1 MSSGTAPESVT
12 VSTLLEMKQKRQKIT
27 SLTAY
32 DYSFAQQLE
41 RADVDVV
48 LVGDSLGMVVQGKGT
63 TLPVTLDEMIYH
75 ARMVGRGL
83 SRALLLV
90 DMPFMSYATPEQA
103 LHNGGRLMKEAGAQ
117 MVKLEGGVDQVETV
131 TLLVSRNIP
140 VCAHLGLQPQSVHR
154 LGGYKVQGRERD
166 AAQQMISDALA
177 LEQAGASM
185 LVLECVPSTLAAEIT
200 AALGIPVIGIG
211 AGVECDGQVLVL
223 YDMLGVTSGQIP
235 RFVKN
240 FMQEG
245 GSVTA
250 ALSAFVSAVREQ
262 RFPAEEHGFS

>member
-1 MSSGTAPESVT
+1 MASEHVT

-32 DYSFAQQLE
+32 DYSFARQVDQ
-41 RADVDVV
+41 AGVDVV

-75 ARMVGRGL
+75 AQMVGRGL

-103 LHNGGRLMKEAGAQ
+103 LHNGGRLMKEAGAE
-117 MVKLEGGVDQVETV
+117 MVKLEGGADQVETV
-131 TLLVSRNIP
+131 ARLVEQNIP
-140 VCAHLGLQPQSVHR
+140 VCAHLGLQPQSIHR
-154 LGGYKVQGRERD
+154 LGGYKVQGRERE
-166 AAQQMISDALA
+166 AAQQMIADAHA

-185 LVLECVPSTLAAEIT
+185 LVLECVPTLLAAEIT
-200 AALGIPVIGIG
+200 ACLQIPVIGIG

-223 YDMLGVTSGQIP
+223 YDMLGVTAGQIP

-240 FMQEG
+240 FMQQ
-245 GSVTA
+245 GSSVSD
-250 ALSAFVSAVREQ
+250 ALSAFVSAVREGQ
-262 RFPAEEHGFS
+262 FPAEEHGFS